1 MTFDAAVTAVER
13 LGFPTVLVFVL
24 LWKVIPALDEIKKAL
39 WALSDVE
46 KTHARLKKPL
56 DEMAK
61 QVIADVGHDTRGALG
76 PLMNAIA
83 RLRSDP

>member
-1 MTFDAAVTAVER
+1 MTFEAAMTGIER

-46 KTHARLKKPL
+46 KTHERLRKPME
-56 DEMAK
+56 DQAAHIIKE
-61 QVIADVGHDTRGALG
+61 VEHNTRGILG
-76 PLMNAIA
+76 NYAVKE
-83 RLRSDP
+83 R